1 MANKTPPDEPPKVY
15 TAIPLGEWMTQMME
29 RDNQMWEKLNSRDD
43 KVMGEVL
50 KLVSQVLDA
59 NSIDHVVFRGI
70 DEASKQLKDYMG
82 PLRSLGRV
90 YGDPA
95 DGVPERLA
103 ILKRALARQDFSS
116 VNDEDTI
123 RHRDD
128 DQDFS
133 KGSQYFSK
141 GSFAS

>member
-1 MANKTPPDEPPKVY
+1 MAKNTPPDEPAEVY
-15 TAIPLGEWMTQMME
+15 ATIPLGEWMTQMME

-82 PLRSLGRV
+82 PMRSLGRE
-90 YGDPA
+90 YGDPRTGA
-95 DGVPERLA
+95 PVAELRAEIATTPAQRPPSEAAEKEQRADLAPTEGQLRHDGVR
-103 ILKRALARQDFSS
+103 KR
-116 VNDEDTI
+116 
-123 RHRDD
+123 
-128 DQDFS
+128 
-133 KGSQYFSK
+133 
-141 GSFAS
+141 